1 MKAVGSSKL
10 ISNREIFNVVLMVHQ
25 GGIFWLLPYFVV
37 KENGSFG
44 LFALIPGIVLGLAI
58 LVVSNYWK
66 KNCPELDFLT
76 SLTAIFG
83 KPLGKIVGAC
93 FVLFFVVFTMICI
106 SSFVEMINGQ
116 LLLETP
122 RLVIL
127 CSIFLLTGWLSWN
140 GLEDITR
147 MVVLCMVLM
156 CLMMLLILAGSFEVF
171 SLENVLPLK
180 LEDPT
185 LFQEAVYHSMFAF
198 SGLLILFM
206 IYPALNTQKRI
217 TKQLLLAMFL
227 STAMVVMWI
236 ILALGVFGDCS
247 VDAIVWLPL
256 ELARMVQI
264 GPFLERTEIL
274 FSVLWMVII
283 FVNGS
288 LLLWCTS
295 ESVHQL
301 FEQTKNYKIHWA
313 VIFFLLIAC
322 GFIKNIYLLFRAE
335 QVMSVL
341 SVWIVPILLILIFV
355 GTLQKSKKKE
365 VQQK

>member
-10 ISNREIFNVVLMVHQ
+10 ISNREVFNIVLMTHQ
-25 GGIFWLLPYFVV
+25 GGIFWLLPYFIV

-44 LFALIPGIVLGLAI
+44 LTALIPG
-58 LVVSNYWK
+58 LVVGLVIISICTFWGRR
-66 KNCPELDFLT
+66 CRELDFLT
-76 SLTAIFG
+76 SLTMLLG

-93 FVLFFVVFTMICI
+93 FVLFYIVFTIICLC
-106 SSFVEMINGQ
+106 SFVEMINGQ

-127 CSIFLLTGWLSWN
+127 CTIFLLIGWLSYN

-156 CLMMLLILAGSFEVF
+156 CFMMFLILAGSFEVF
-171 SLENVLPLK
+171 SVENALPFQMG
-180 LEDPT
+180 DPV
-185 LFQEAVYHSMFAF
+185 LFQEAVYHSVFAY

-206 IYPALNTQKRI
+206 VYPALNTERRI
-217 TKQLLLAMFL
+217 TRQLFIAMFL
-227 STAMVVMWI
+227 STAMVAMWVV
-236 ILALGVFGDCS
+236 LALGVFGNCS
-247 VDAIVWLPL
+247 VDSLVWLPL

-264 GPFLERTEIL
+264 GPFLERTEII
-274 FSVLWMVII
+274 FSVLWMAII

-288 LLLWCTS
+288 LLMWCAS

-301 FEQTKNYKIHWA
+301 FGKTKNTKIHWG
-313 VIFFLLIAC
+313 VVLFLLIASS
-322 GFIKNIYLLFRAE
+322 FIKNIYLLFRAE
-335 QVMSVL
+335 QIMSLV
-341 SVWIVPILLILIFV
+341 SVWFVPILLLLIFV
-355 GTLQKSKKKE
+355 GTLLRKKKE